1 MIAKVHMLN
10 IEDKKSLLQVN
21 RFACYLSNISLLQF
35 GNDRICFLPWSNYIC
50 FTLNIWYPKGV
61 CVIAFYGRKQK
72 DLEAL
77 NVCVISQYTALRHH
91 INFSVNSKDKRLVE
105 V

>member
-1 MIAKVHMLN
+1 MKKVSCKTDLRLASYLTNLYYNLEMIGYFFYF
-10 IEDKKSLLQVN
+10 QVITC
-21 RFACYLSNISLLQF
+21 A
-35 GNDRICFLPWSNYIC
+35 

-61 CVIAFYGRKQK
+61 CVIAFHGRKQK